1 MDAILQCV
9 RSNAELRV
17 IVCTQAPGVRVLS
30 RIYRLGGEVPR
41 GRSPEWPKARSFLGG
56 GGGIL
61 VSPEIFS
68 NEYAV
73 RCNLIHFE
81 TQLWE
86 TFQYVHWPRR
96 VWLIFPMSYLY
107 TVMITTFFRGKL
119 DIWGAGSLYPSNNQD
134 RSLGVP
140 HPPISP
146 VLQLCTSEMSYLLAN
161 AVILVHICRSLHEV
175 CPLSLSPSQSAVSIL
190 PQ

>member
-1 MDAILQCV
+1 MDSILQCV

-41 GRSPEWPKARSFLGG
+41 GRRPGASWEGG
-56 GGGIL
+56 GG
-61 VSPEIFS
+61 
-68 NEYAV
+68 EYLLP
-73 RCNLIHFE
+73 RKFFQMSMRWDQGNLIHFE

-175 CPLSLSPSQSAVSIL
+175 CRLSLSPSQSAVSIL

>member
-1 MDAILQCV
+1 M

-41 GRSPEWPKARSFLGG
+41 GGEVPSGRRPGASWE

-81 TQLWE
+81 TQL
-86 TFQYVHWPRR
+86 
-96 VWLIFPMSYLY
+96 
-107 TVMITTFFRGKL
+107 
-119 DIWGAGSLYPSNNQD
+119 
-134 RSLGVP
+134 
-140 HPPISP
+140 
-146 VLQLCTSEMSYLLAN
+146 
-161 AVILVHICRSLHEV
+161 
-175 CPLSLSPSQSAVSIL
+175 
-190 PQ
+190 